1 MGHYREI
8 LPQMVT
14 ISNNSRLTNEVA
26 NTIAEKLSPEDFK
39 KFQDWL
45 KLVESESKLKTNRTK
60 INRFGHP

>member
-26 NTIAEKLSPEDFK
+26 NFIADKLSPEEFH
-39 KFQDWL
+39 KFQQWI
-45 KLVESESKLKTNRTK
+45 KLIESENQIKSNK
-60 INRFGHP
+60 IKRFGQH